1 MPILVEKDEN
11 GRKIYRGFL
20 SSEETKQAD
29 LLLGYLQDEIPRIAQ
44 ELKDKYGDSAL
55 YKYFLGKRLGELLDG
70 YEISEKDRGYF
81 WNEIKNFAPDKERKR
96 NEGGDAKTRKF
107 YEQCFLLAQI
117 DQSIVEKMSWKQW
130 QDLLDRK
137 ANREDER
144 IFSWIGIHEPKI
156 KPGEWAAFE
165 KGLNLFLKGKD
176 TSVFD
181 DDELFEI
188 YEMIFSMGQE
198 WLRLFSEF
206 EKNYPKS
213 AKIKTKAK
221 WEKKFYELCFKCRK
235 ANKSNIT
242 AEDCAVIFETIMIPN
257 TK

>member
-29 LLLGYLQDEIPRIAQ
+29 LLLGYLQDEIPRLAQ
-44 ELKDKYGDSAL
+44 GLKEEYGDSAL
-55 YKYFLGKRLGELLDG
+55 YKFFLGKRLGELLDE

-181 DDELFEI
+181 DDELYEI

-242 AEDCAVIFETIMIPN
+242 AEDCAVIFDTIMIPN
-257 TK
+257 IK